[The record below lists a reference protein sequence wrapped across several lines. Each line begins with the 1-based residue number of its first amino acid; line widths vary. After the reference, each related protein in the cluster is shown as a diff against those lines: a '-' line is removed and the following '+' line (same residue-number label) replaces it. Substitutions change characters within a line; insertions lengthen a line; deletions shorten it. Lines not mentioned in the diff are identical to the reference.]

1 MTENEKAQSSEIQTK
16 EERATPQKPNGVMI
30 KKINGK
36 TFVTE
41 IYFDKKSKDTF
52 QDKLLKVVKSERKE

>member
-1 MTENEKAQSSEIQTK
+1 MAKSEKIDIKEKQTEEQPQHRKPDGILTK
-16 EERATPQKPNGVMI
+16 KM
-30 KKINGK
+30 NGK

-52 QDKLLKVVKSERKE
+52 QDKLLKIVQAQRKE